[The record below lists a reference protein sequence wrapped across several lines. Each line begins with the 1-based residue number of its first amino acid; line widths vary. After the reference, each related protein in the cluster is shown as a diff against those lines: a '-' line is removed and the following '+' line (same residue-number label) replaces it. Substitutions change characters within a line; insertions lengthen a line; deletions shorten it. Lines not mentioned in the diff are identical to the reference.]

1 MSGNVVPRER
11 VREGV
16 VECPLC
22 GRQIATPVEHVL
34 VYSTVERADVDTA
47 DAIRCPACTGVS
59 FVVDRSDGKGD
70 G

>member
-47 DAIRCPACTGVS
+47 DAIRCPACTGV
-59 FVVDRSDGKGD
+59 
-70 G
+70 